1 AHPFGG
7 YNTAVDLLT
16 LRKPI
21 VTLAG
26 NRFYNLSTAYLLG
39 RAGLGELITRTGD
52 EFVDLGVRM
61 IDDAPYRDRMIRRL
75 KTADLSTTVLSHE
88 HVPAFVRAIDH
99 LLENHE
105 QLSTETHRDPII
117 VN

>member
-1 AHPFGG
+1 
-7 YNTAVDLLT
+7 
-16 LRKPI
+16 
-21 VTLAG
+21 
-26 NRFYNLSTAYLLG
+26 
-39 RAGLGELITRTGD
+39 LITRTGD